1 MLLDIIRKPVLTEKA
16 NKINGIHA
24 QYVFEV
30 DPKANKTDIRAA
42 VEHMFQVNV
51 EEVRTARIKGKHKVR
66 FTKRGVMSGTTKLR
80 KKAFVRLKAGQ
91 KIDLVSGEGDI

>member
-30 DPKANKTDIRAA
+30 DPKA
-42 VEHMFQVNV
+42 
-51 EEVRTARIKGKHKVR
+51 
-66 FTKRGVMSGTTKLR
+66 
-80 KKAFVRLKAGQ
+80 
-91 KIDLVSGEGDI
+91 